1 MPANPPAVFSAEDKE
16 RYQKLVDA
24 WSGFHQ
30 TKDATKRK
38 ELIDNLEMPF
48 WVPKNSEYR
57 NKYYI
62 GNMRDATEEPND
74 LQWDRGFVLLAITL
88 FLRDDRTD
96 VKDDIVE
103 AKWRDTILQ
112 DVGASEETKQQWP
125 EYEYSLF
132 LQGGQT
138 ALTDW
143 WDAHKV

>member
-1 MPANPPAVFSAEDKE
+1 MPANPPASFSAEDKE

-48 WVPKNSEYR
+48 WVPRNNEYR
-57 NKYYI
+57 NHYYI
-62 GNMRDATEEPND
+62 GEMRYAAKEPND
-74 LQWDRGFVLLAITL
+74 LQWDRGFVLLTIAL
-88 FLRDDRTD
+88 FVHDGRTD

-132 LQGGQT
+132 LHGGRT

>member
-1 MPANPPAVFSAEDKE
+1 MPANPTASFSAEDKE

-24 WSGFHQ
+24 WRCFHQ
-30 TKDATKRK
+30 TTDATKRK

-48 WVPKNSEYR
+48 WVPRNNEYR
-57 NKYYI
+57 NHYYI
-62 GNMRDATEEPND
+62 GEMRDAAKEPND
-74 LQWDRGFVLLAITL
+74 LQWDRGFVLLTIAL
-88 FLRDDRTD
+88 FVHDGRTD

-125 EYEYSLF
+125 EYEHSLF
-132 LQGGQT
+132 LHGGRT

>member
-1 MPANPPAVFSAEDKE
+1 MPANPPAVFSVEDKE

-57 NKYYI
+57 NEYYI

-74 LQWDRGFVLLAITL
+74 LQWDRGFVLLAIAL